1 MLSYS
6 CGGRPL
12 SGVAHLIA
20 CVFAIMIWPIPPVS
34 IARAEAQ
41 LAGSPSTAPTSTPA
55 RPNIL
60 LIVADDLG
68 WADVGWHQGF
78 GKTPAMDRLVAEGV
92 ELDRHYVQP
101 VCTPTRT
108 ALMSGRY
115 PGRFGPQALKPSNL
129 RAMSPDTLTLPSA
142 LQSLGYE
149 TSQCGKWHL
158 GAKPEWGP
166 NAFGFEHSY
175 GTLTGAADPWTH
187 FYRRGEFLD
196 TWHRDG
202 RFFQE
207 KGNAT
212 ELMAAEAVSRI
223 RGGRMN
229 PEGRRVPWFVYVPF
243 HAVHTPVDAPDEYKR
258 LYDGVVFDADPEKQN
273 SRLRLAAMVS
283 QLDAKIGE
291 LLAAVEA
298 TGQRGNTL
306 IIFSSDN
313 GGLEHAG
320 NPYVGDVTTS
330 PLNSENAPLRGQKN
344 QLYEGGIRVCAFAN
358 WPGVLPAGKSPAL
371 MHAVDWFPTL
381 AGIVGFEP
389 PATAHWDGVDR
400 WPAICGKSATARQRP
415 IYIAHSTGAA
425 IIDDDWKLIDRTDRK
440 QNAELFHLA
449 ADPYEQVDLAA
460 DRPDLVSRLK
470 QLLTAEKLL
479 EVAEIPADLVGV
491 ADHGAQ

>member
-1 MLSYS
+1 VIAAI
-6 CGGRPL
+6 
-12 SGVAHLIA
+12 VALTTTA
-20 CVFAIMIWPIPPVS
+20 S
-34 IARAEAQ
+34 TSRAEAP
-41 LAGSPSTAPTSTPA
+41 SPSSASGSASAAAPN

-78 GKTPAMDRLVAEGV
+78 GKTPVMDRLAAEGV

-115 PGRFGPQALKPSNL
+115 PGRFGPQALKPNNL
-129 RAMSPDTLTLPSA
+129 RAMAPGTLTIAAA

-158 GAKPEWGP
+158 GSKPEWGP
-166 NAFGFEHSY
+166 NAFGFDHSY

-187 FYRRGEFLD
+187 FYRPGKFLD

-202 RFFQE
+202 TLFQE

-223 RGGRMN
+223 RNGRVD

-258 LYDGVVFDADPEKQN
+258 LYGGVVFDTDPEKQT

-283 QLDAKIGE
+283 QLDAKIGD
-291 LLAAVEA
+291 LVAALEA
-298 TGQRGNTL
+298 TGQRKNTL
-306 IIFSSDN
+306 IVFTSDN
-313 GGLEHAG
+313 GGKEHAD
-320 NPYVGDVTTS
+320 NPYVGEVPGS
-330 PLNSENAPLRGQKN
+330 PLNSENAPLRGEKN

-358 WPGVLPAGKSPAL
+358 WPGELPAGKSQAV

-381 AGIVGFEP
+381 AGLVGFEA
-389 PATAHWDGVDR
+389 PATARLDGVDR
-400 WPAICGKSATARQRP
+400 WTALSGRASPGRPRP
-415 IYIAHSTGAA
+415 IYVAHMTGAA
-425 IIDDDWKLIDRTDRK
+425 IIDDDWKLIARK
-440 QNAELFHLA
+440 GGKQPELSTPELFNLA
-449 ADPYEQVDLAA
+449 ADPFETLNLAA
-460 DRPDLVSRLK
+460 DRPDQVGRLG
-470 QLLTAEKLL
+470 QLLAAEKLL
-479 EVAEIPADLVGV
+479 DLAKIPTDLAIDPEAGS
-491 ADHGAQ
+491 H